1 MEPIKARIHRE
12 RAHSI
17 HLEEM
22 PQSAASTA
30 SKVAFSLADV
40 FEFKFD
46 SNAGGS
52 AKRFVFPDFQRPY
65 VWTKADVQKL
75 LDDVDEL
82 RADPDGA
89 PGSWYPSDDSM
100 GSGVHAPEYFFGSIC
115 LRKCETNDDCWEILD
130 GQQRLTSFLLIAA
143 VIDLQVS
150 ALEETA
156 KQASKADAALLDV
169 IREQWKAAK
178 SILEKQILF
187 SSNPRT
193 HAQVRKVFEEFKLD
207 YELLRIDGPDLYLAM
222 LCRDVGRFEYILR
235 KGMVAVRLLIS
246 QVAAEQFFQGENN
259 RGLPLSLL
267 DLLKAYH
274 MRVAKACFHPEMG
287 RIWHL
292 FNDGEEEVPDE
303 DDAAK
308 TSSAE
313 DKSPDRE
320 RRAKLV
326 SSFVIPAMLMRF
338 GIAPW
343 ESSRPAFRDRCLS
356 LLKGKTGTHLRGRFI
371 DWKLSSE
378 GGAAG
383 HERFAFGLL
392 DDPGTGIGFFC
403 VNELHLAIAEA
414 ITAGHKRFNFDLLD
428 DPGAGIGFF
437 RAIELYLAIAE
448 AITAMTEPQDGGSRG
463 YSSLIHLNAKEHQL
477 LVLAGIA
484 WADRFLKVGDD
495 GFNAYL
501 EEDKGFERLS
511 AEKIGAALRDDP
523 DLRAWLCSFAR
534 LLDIFSN
541 RGGKKYG
548 LYDRLNED
556 TMLKWLK
563 YRNPEESF
571 FFLPH
576 RSGSPAACLRELKAL
591 THPDRFQAFHYAENY
606 ERQQKY
612 LIDASQSGNAN
623 EH

>member
-1 MEPIKARIHRE
+1 M
-12 RAHSI
+12 
-17 HLEEM
+17 
-22 PQSAASTA
+22 
-30 SKVAFSLADV
+30 
-40 FEFKFD
+40 
-46 SNAGGS
+46 
-52 AKRFVFPDFQRPY
+52 
-65 VWTKADVQKL
+65 
-75 LDDVDEL
+75 
-82 RADPDGA
+82 
-89 PGSWYPSDDSM
+89 
-100 GSGVHAPEYFFGSIC
+100 
-115 LRKCETNDDCWEILD
+115 
-130 GQQRLTSFLLIAA
+130 
-143 VIDLQVS
+143 
-150 ALEETA
+150 
-156 KQASKADAALLDV
+156 DV
-169 IREQWKAAK
+169 IRGHWKAAK

-193 HAQVRKVFEEFKLD
+193 HAQVRKVFEEFNLD
-207 YELLRIDGPDLYLAM
+207 YELLRIDGPDLHLAT
-222 LCRDVGRFEYILR
+222 LCRDVERFEYILR

-246 QVAAEQFFQGENN
+246 QAAAEQFFQGENN

-274 MRVAKACFHPEMG
+274 MRVAKACFHQEIG

-292 FNDGEEEVPDE
+292 FNEGEEEVPDE
-303 DDAAK
+303 DGAAK
-308 TSSAE
+308 KSSAE
-313 DKSPDRE
+313 DKSSDRE

-326 SSFVIPAMLMRF
+326 SNFVIPAMLMRF

-343 ESSRPAFRDRCLS
+343 ESSRPAFRDRCLA

-383 HERFAFGLL
+383 HERFAFGLP

-448 AITAMTEPQDGGSRG
+448 AITAMTEPQDGGSRV
-463 YSSLIHLNAKEHQL
+463 YSSLIHLNAEENQL

-501 EEDKGFERLS
+501 EEDKGFKRLS
-511 AEKIGAALRDDP
+511 AEKIGAALCDDP

-548 LYDRLNED
+548 LYDRLEAD

-576 RSGSPAACLRELKAL
+576 RSGSPAACLREFKAL
-591 THPDRFQAFHYAENY
+591 THPDRFEAFRYAENY
-606 ERQQKY
+606 QRQQKY
-612 LIDASQSGNAN
+612 FIDASQSGNAN

>member
-1 MEPIKARIHRE
+1 
-12 RAHSI
+12 
-17 HLEEM
+17 M
-22 PQSAASTA
+22 PQSAASSE
-30 SKVAFSLADV
+30 SKAAFSLADV

-46 SNAGGS
+46 SNAGGGHR
-52 AKRFVFPDFQRPY
+52 RFVLPDFQRPY

-82 RADPDGA
+82 RADPDGE
-89 PGSWYPSDDSM
+89 PGSRYPSDDSM

-115 LRKCETNDDCWEILD
+115 LRRSETNEDCWEILD
-130 GQQRLTSFLLIAA
+130 GQQRLTSFLLIAH

-150 ALEETA
+150 ALEKNA

-169 IREQWKAAK
+169 IRGHWKAAK

-193 HAQVRKVFEEFKLD
+193 HAQVRKVFEEFNLD
-207 YELLRIDGPDLYLAM
+207 YELLRIDGPDLHLAT
-222 LCRDVGRFEYILR
+222 LCRDVERFEYILR

-246 QVAAEQFFQGENN
+246 QAAAEQFFQGENN

-274 MRVAKACFHPEMG
+274 MRVAKACFHQEIG

-292 FNDGEEEVPDE
+292 FNEGEEEVPDE
-303 DDAAK
+303 DGAAK
-308 TSSAE
+308 KSSAE
-313 DKSPDRE
+313 DKSSDRE

-326 SSFVIPAMLMRF
+326 SNFVIPAMLMRF

-343 ESSRPAFRDRCLS
+343 ESSRPAFRDRCLA

-383 HERFAFGLL
+383 HERFAFGLP

-403 VNELHLAIAEA
+403 VNELHLAIAKA

-448 AITAMTEPQDGGSRG
+448 AITAMTEPQDGGSRV
-463 YSSLIHLNAKEHQL
+463 YSSLIHLNAEENQL

-501 EEDKGFERLS
+501 EEDKGFKRLS
-511 AEKIGAALRDDP
+511 AEKIGAALCDDP

-548 LYDRLNED
+548 LYDRLEAD

-576 RSGSPAACLRELKAL
+576 RSGSPAACLREFKAL
-591 THPDRFQAFHYAENY
+591 THPDRFEAFRYAENY
-606 ERQQKY
+606 QRQQKY
-612 LIDASQSGNAN
+612 FIDASQSGNAN

>member
-17 HLEEM
+17 HREEM

-414 ITAGHKRFNFDLLD
+414 ITA
-428 DPGAGIGFF
+428 
-437 RAIELYLAIAE
+437 
-448 AITAMTEPQDGGSRG
+448 MTEPQDGGSRG

-484 WADRFLKVGDD
+484 WADRFLRVGDD

-548 LYDRLNED
+548 LYDRLEED

-576 RSGSPAACLRELKAL
+576 RSGSPAACLRALKAL

>member
-1 MEPIKARIHRE
+1 
-12 RAHSI
+12 
-17 HLEEM
+17 M
-22 PQSAASTA
+22 PQSAASSE
-30 SKVAFSLADV
+30 SKAAFSLADV

-46 SNAGGS
+46 SNAGGGHR
-52 AKRFVFPDFQRPY
+52 RFVLPDFQRPC

-82 RADPDGA
+82 RADPDGE
-89 PGSWYPSDDSM
+89 PGSRYPSDDSM

-115 LRKCETNDDCWEILD
+115 LRRSETNEDCWEILD
-130 GQQRLTSFLLIAA
+130 GQQRLTSFLLIAH

-150 ALEETA
+150 ALEKNA

-169 IREQWKAAK
+169 IRGHWKAAK

-193 HAQVRKVFEEFKLD
+193 HAQVRKVFEEFNLD
-207 YELLRIDGPDLYLAM
+207 YELLRIDGPDLHLAT
-222 LCRDVGRFEYILR
+222 LCRDVERFEYILR

-246 QVAAEQFFQGENN
+246 QAAAEQFFQGENN

-274 MRVAKACFHPEMG
+274 MRVAKACFHQEIG

-292 FNDGEEEVPDE
+292 FNEGEEEVPDE
-303 DDAAK
+303 DGAAK
-308 TSSAE
+308 KSSAE
-313 DKSPDRE
+313 DKSSDRE

-326 SSFVIPAMLMRF
+326 SNFVIPAMLMRF

-343 ESSRPAFRDRCLS
+343 ESSRPAFRDRCLA

-383 HERFAFGLL
+383 HERFAFGLP

-414 ITAGHKRFNFDLLD
+414 ITA
-428 DPGAGIGFF
+428 
-437 RAIELYLAIAE
+437 
-448 AITAMTEPQDGGSRG
+448 MTEPQDGGSRV
-463 YSSLIHLNAKEHQL
+463 YSSLIHLNAEENQL

-501 EEDKGFERLS
+501 EEDKGFKRLS
-511 AEKIGAALRDDP
+511 AEKIGAALCDDP

-548 LYDRLNED
+548 LYDRLEAD

-576 RSGSPAACLRELKAL
+576 RSGSPAACLREFKAL
-591 THPDRFQAFHYAENY
+591 THPDRFEAFRYAENY
-606 ERQQKY
+606 QRQQKY
-612 LIDASQSGNAN
+612 FIDASQSGNAN